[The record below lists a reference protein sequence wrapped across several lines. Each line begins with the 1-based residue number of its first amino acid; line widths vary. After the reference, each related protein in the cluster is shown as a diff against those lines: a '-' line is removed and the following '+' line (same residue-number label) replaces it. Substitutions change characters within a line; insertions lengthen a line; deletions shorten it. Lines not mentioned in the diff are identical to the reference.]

1 LRGADD
7 RISLSSGKKNDELI
21 IKKKAETK
29 NLGTMADPGYAFYI
43 SYHERNPEVNY
54 DEIDYG
60 KSIEL
65 SYKDTDLPIAIYSKI
80 RTEYRDINVAITFRD
95 NEIDEGDEFFNPSLY
110 ISAQLVRESIIY
122 AGKKDKE
129 LAPTFDRGIMG
140 HYDPALKTA
149 QIFLNEDTIKS
160 FGIKPEDNPTLF
172 ISVEKGVEMK
182 DEIFDKFSIEAQV
195 SGVNDGIIPV
205 QKVYH
210 YGRVRGTTW
219 GFNVY
224 RLKTDKNRPFM
235 RVQIAFN
242 SENLDF
248 TIANSAASRNNC
260 TFLKAEKARGK
271 VSVTIKV
278 NENEEVYYL
287 YIFKRSFTRTETYL
301 NNYAFKYINAKSE
314 DELFDY
320 PILKNDPSISYTET
334 KEDEY
339 SEVIKCT
346 FNRIDVEPGTAN
358 ITYFFKVVYNQSHY
372 YGEDVNTVAV
382 TESPYYTIYKRN
394 PADEDGKITLTARGD
409 LSNWAYLNVIAQIQ
423 QNNVLEYV
431 AYNGIKIIRPP
442 PEGTVEEGSSD
453 HSTLFIV
460 IGVILLLIVC
470 GLIGAIFYFQ
480 FKNKKLLTQVKQV
493 SFQKTNSQTD
503 PMLASQNSSQ

>member
-1 LRGADD
+1 M
-7 RISLSSGKKNDELI
+7 E
-21 IKKKAETK
+21 
-29 NLGTMADPGYAFYI
+29 DPGFAFYI
-43 SYHERNPEVNY
+43 SYHERDPETNY

-65 SYKDTDLPIAIYSKI
+65 SYKDTDLPLSIYSKI

-95 NEIDEGDEFFNPSLY
+95 NEIDDGDEYFISPLD
-110 ISAQLVRESIIY
+110 ISAQLVKESIIY
-122 AGKKDKE
+122 VAKKDKE
-129 LAPTFDRGIMG
+129 LAPPFDRGIIG

-149 QIFLNEDTIKS
+149 QIFLNEDSIRN
-160 FGIKPEDNPTLF
+160 FGIKPEDNPTLL
-172 ISVEKGVEMK
+172 ISIEKGLEMK
-182 DEIFDKFSIEAQV
+182 DEIFEKFTIEAQV
-195 SGVNDGIIPV
+195 SGVNDGILPV

-224 RLKTDKNRPFM
+224 RLKADKNRPFM

-248 TIANSAASRNNC
+248 TIANTAANRNNC

-271 VSVTIKV
+271 VSVTIKTDEDV
-278 NENEEVYYL
+278 EVYYL
-287 YIFKRSFTRTETYL
+287 YIFKRAFTRTETFL

-314 DELFDY
+314 DEIYDY
-320 PILKNDPSISYTET
+320 PILNNDPSISYTES
-334 KEDEY
+334 KEEDY
-339 SEVIKCT
+339 LDVIKCT

-358 ITYFFKVVYNQSHY
+358 ITYFFKVVYNQTHY

-382 TESPYYTIYKRN
+382 TESPYYTVYKRN
-394 PADEDGKITLTARGD
+394 PDDVDGKITLTARGD

-431 AYNGIKIIRPP
+431 AYNGVKIIRPP
-442 PEGTVEEGSSD
+442 PEGTGEEASSD
-453 HSTLFIV
+453 HSALFIV

-480 FKNKKLLTQVKQV
+480 FRNKKLLTQVKQV

-503 PMLASQNSSQ
+503 PMLDSQNSSQ